1 MDIQKKKDC
10 PLEIRH
16 GYGLLFLYSVL
27 VPLFHVFSLLFV
39 YVIIIHCI
47 LFSSWSPAYIYT
59 PHSVLSFVCY
69 CVVIVCV

>member
-47 LFSSWSPAYIYT
+47 LFSS
-59 PHSVLSFVCY
+59 
-69 CVVIVCV
+69 